1 MISFLLRQ
9 THCRG
14 KPGKRPKMKF
24 HDGPHPII
32 TVGLPTAAEAPHRH
46 TSPTRKAGRPPIITV
61 VLPMGTG

>member
-1 MISFLLRQ
+1 
-9 THCRG
+9 
-14 KPGKRPKMKF
+14 MKF